1 MSSERQVTLGEIPPE
16 QATSLLHQ
24 EVQREHNVAE
34 VENAVPKFEEKVYRY
49 FTAKHG
55 VVGADLVVQFFLP
68 KEAEA
73 AAKKG
78 DATAQRRWESFWL
91 ETFRDQLSPVAQS
104 YFHTDYPH
112 IVAKYTEELASW
124 WFRARGFGETMDPKA
139 LAEGFELRLHEA
151 VLQAV
156 NGGRS

>member
-1 MSSERQVTLGEIPPE
+1 MSSERQVSLGEIAPE
-16 QATSLLHQ
+16 RATSLLQQ
-24 EVQREHNVAE
+24 EVQTESSVEE
-34 VENAVPKFEEKVYRY
+34 VENAVPKFKEKTYRY

-55 VVGADLVVQFFLP
+55 VVGTDLVIQFFLP
-68 KEAEA
+68 KEAEEA
-73 AAKKG
+73 ARKG

-124 WFRARGFGETMDPKA
+124 WFRAHGFGETMDPVA
-139 LAEGFELRLHEA
+139 LAEGFELLLHEA
-151 VLQAV
+151 VSGALT
-156 NGGRS
+156 GGRS